1 MWSWPS
7 ALITLSDL
15 PLLAVTNLGCEPGV
29 ESLARAI
36 QLSVSPVFLL
46 AGISGLLGV
55 LTTRLSRL
63 IDRLLQHRREQEA
76 QTRMLGHAP
85 EVPQDLLRELQLQR
99 RRLRLAIVAITLA
112 TLSFFTVASLVMLLF
127 VGVVSRI
134 DLSPLVA
141 GLFMLAMGLLMAAV
155 LMLVLEIHLG
165 SRLAS
170 RF

>member
-1 MWSWPS
+1 VNG
-7 ALITLSDL
+7 A
-15 PLLAVTNLGCEPGV
+15 AVTLGCEPGV

-55 LTTRLSRL
+55 LTTRLGRVV
-63 IDRLLQHRREQEA
+63 DRLLLLRREREVQ
-76 QTRMLGHAP
+76 QRVLGHEP
-85 EVPQDLLRELQLQR
+85 VIPPPLQFEWQLQR
-99 RRLRLAIVAITLA
+99 RRLRLCIAAITLA
-112 TLSFFTVASLVMLLF
+112 TLSFLTVATLVMLLF

-141 GLFMLAMGLLMAAV
+141 VLFMLAMGLLMAAV
-155 LMLVLEIHLG
+155 LMLVLEIRLG

>member
-1 MWSWPS
+1 MWNWPAASTSLFEPAS
-7 ALITLSDL
+7 AS
-15 PLLAVTNLGCEPGV
+15 LGCQPGV

-55 LTTRLSRL
+55 LTTRLSRVV
-63 IDRLLQHRREQEA
+63 DRLLQHRRDREA
-76 QTRMLGHAP
+76 QERLLGQEP
-85 EVPQDLLRELQLQR
+85 EVPDALRRELHLQR

-112 TLSFFTVASLVMLLF
+112 TLSFLSVASLVMLLF
-127 VGVVSRI
+127 VGVVARI

-141 GLFMLAMGLLMAAV
+141 SLFMLAMGLLMAAV
-155 LMLVLEIHLG
+155 LTLVLEIRLG

-170 RF
+170 AF

>member
-1 MWSWPS
+1 MWSWRAAS
-7 ALITLSDL
+7 ITLSD
-15 PLLAVTNLGCEPGV
+15 PALLAVTNLGCEPGV

-63 IDRLLQHRREQEA
+63 VDRLLLHRREREA
-76 QTRMLGHAP
+76 QARTLGHEP
-85 EVPQDLLRELQLQR
+85 ELTPALRAELQLQR
-99 RRLRLAIVAITLA
+99 RRLRLSIVAITLA

-155 LMLVLEIHLG
+155 LMLVLEIRLG
-165 SRLAS
+165 SRLVS
-170 RF
+170 QF

>member
-1 MWSWPS
+1 MTSLFEPGTTS
-7 ALITLSDL
+7 
-15 PLLAVTNLGCEPGV
+15 LGCQPGV

-55 LTTRLSRL
+55 LTTRLSRVV
-63 IDRLLQHRREQEA
+63 DRLLQLRRDLDAQER
-76 QTRMLGHAP
+76 QLGHAP
-85 EVPQDLLRELQLQR
+85 EISPALLYELQLQR

-112 TLSFFTVASLVMLLF
+112 TLSFLTVATLVMLLF

-141 GLFMLAMGLLMAAV
+141 VLFMLAMGLLMAAV
-155 LMLVLEIHLG
+155 LMLVLEIRLG